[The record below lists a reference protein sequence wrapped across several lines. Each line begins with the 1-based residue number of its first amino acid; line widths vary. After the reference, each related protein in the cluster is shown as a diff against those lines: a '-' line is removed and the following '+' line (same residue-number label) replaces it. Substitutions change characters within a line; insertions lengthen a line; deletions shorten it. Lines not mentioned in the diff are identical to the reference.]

1 MDASTA
7 AAVAA
12 LVVATAAFIIALAQV
27 LQQYFVTGQSIRMC
41 DSVVFGDMPGRG
53 HRVWQMSQFRFRV
66 VYSIP
71 QISLAGQLWPG
82 NWPMTFKKGRHRLPN
97 LSGIVDE
104 SENSGRDYLESPE
117 KLAQQMVPYG
127 AERLEGGRRRSPK
140 SLEAMRRRKR
150 DSTVSS
156 KSQTGEAS
164 WASFC
169 RIMHYSCR
177 ECARFDFVDNDI
189 DRCPSDLPSVPM
201 QLSARDV
208 IVICLTVG
216 MKCTE
221 ASFTT
226 RTLSMQ
232 GAAGIITSSQ
242 HPILGPLL
250 HFTPGHMDAFHGI
263 VDTGFISMPWLG
275 RTWGVWPVAGA
286 PFARRARRSVEKYA
300 GIWTQRIKTSK
311 VPEHGLT
318 TIPHT
323 SSKRANSIGRKR
335 VKMASSHTKPTQQV
349 VDDRPLSLRSG
360 FHDGL
365 WSLVPRIIVSNL
377 PTPPPPPASI
387 LNAKERVSRE
397 SRPIQPEIPP
407 VVIRPQFTST
417 EKRQSRRKSVP
428 FQATV
433 EDDDQDESGSKGRIG
448 KQDGDT
454 FPILTNRLQKGIS
467 MTTHPIEISG
477 VDPELQKI
485 QVEAQR
491 RQVERNTRAEE
502 IAQDE
507 ETVERLETQGRI
519 PDRISGTM
527 LLQWTEEGS
536 SKSKG
541 KQQTKEPPTSKEQEA
556 FDREAERRKQ
566 RHQRNR
572 DRQARSDKQSQAIAR
587 FGEVNWFWLSQTDIV
602 PGFWATLWRPFPLL
616 DAQICTGAVMCIL
629 SALQGFSNETNVRY
643 FELWDQ
649 PRYTR
654 PTIDW
659 MLQGMCTFPG
669 YAHNGRGGV
678 VCSGQYAGVKFDVF
692 KDYVPAIELLHSY
705 EYQVKRF
712 RPSDQKA
719 CVEELVELMRL
730 DAWLSLCGRTDEIAN
745 GRNELIKQTPAMVQ
759 LLMAEF
765 SYDFLNMEMSD
776 LEGGMQD
783 NKALADNMMD
793 FLLDEELSG
802 AEQLY
807 ILVATLRTVKVGQCI
822 LDGQDTAML
831 EQMMREDMQVQLV

>member
-1 MDASTA
+1 MDTSTI

-12 LVVATAAFIIALAQV
+12 LVVAIAAFMIALAQV

-71 QISLAGQLWPG
+71 HISLPGHLWPG

-97 LSGIVDE
+97 LSGIIDE
-104 SENSGRDYLESPE
+104 PESPGRDYLEYPE
-117 KLAQQMVPYG
+117 KTMPQTVPYHT
-127 AERLEGGRRRSPK
+127 ERLDGGKRRPPK
-140 SLEAMRRRKR
+140 SLEALRRRKR
-150 DSTVSS
+150 DRNISA

-177 ECARFDFVDNDI
+177 ECARFDFVENDI

-208 IVICLTVG
+208 IVMCLAVG
-216 MKCTE
+216 MKCTQ
-221 ASFTT
+221 ASFATK
-226 RTLSMQ
+226 TLSMQ

-250 HFTPGHMDAFHGI
+250 HFSPGNMDTFHGI
-263 VDTGFISMPWLG
+263 VDTGYISMPWLA
-275 RTWGVWPVAGA
+275 RMWGVWSVAGA
-286 PFARRARRSVEKYA
+286 PFNKRARRSVEKYS
-300 GIWTQRIKTSK
+300 GIWIQRIKTSK
-311 VPEHGLT
+311 VPGRGLT
-318 TIPHT
+318 VPPT
-323 SSKRANSIGRKR
+323 SSRKSNFTGRKK
-335 VKMASSHTKPTQQV
+335 VEMASSRTKPTEQV
-349 VDDRPLSLRSG
+349 IDNRLLSLRRG
-360 FHDGL
+360 FHDGR
-365 WSLVPRIIVSNL
+365 WSLVPLINAPYL
-377 PTPPPPPASI
+377 PTPPPPPPSF
-387 LNAKERVSRE
+387 LKAKQRVSSE
-397 SRPIQPEIPP
+397 SGPIPP
-407 VVIRPQFTST
+407 WIIPIAIQTQVTSP
-417 EKRQSRRKSVP
+417 EKRQSRRTSVP
-428 FQATV
+428 FQARV
-433 EDDDQDESGSKGRIG
+433 EDDDQDESRID
-448 KQDGDT
+448 KQDGET
-454 FPILTNRLQKGIS
+454 PPILTNRLQNDIS
-467 MTTHPIEISG
+467 MTTHPIEISN
-477 VDPELQKI
+477 VDLKFQNI

-491 RQVERNTRAEE
+491 RQAERNARAEK

-507 ETVERLETQGRI
+507 KTVERLESEGRI
-519 PDRISGTM
+519 PDKISGTL
-527 LLQWTEEGS
+527 LLQWTGEGT

-541 KQQTKEPPTSKEQEA
+541 KQQAKELPTSEEKEA
-556 FDREAERRKQ
+556 FDRETERRKQ
-566 RHQRNR
+566 RDQRDR
-572 DRQARSDKQSQAIAR
+572 DRQARIDEQSHAVAN

-602 PGFWATLWRPFPLL
+602 PGFWATLWRPFALL
-616 DAQICTGAVMCIL
+616 DPQTCTGAVMCIL

-643 FELWDQ
+643 FELWNQ
-649 PRYTR
+649 PHYTR

-659 MLQGMCTFPG
+659 MLWGNCTFPG

-678 VCSGQYAGVKFDVF
+678 VCSGEYAGVKFDVF
-692 KDYVPAIELLHSY
+692 KGYVPAIELLHSY

-712 RPSDQKA
+712 RPSDQNT

-759 LLMAEF
+759 LLMGEF
-765 SYDFLNMEMSD
+765 AYDFLNLEMSD
-776 LEGGMQD
+776 LEGGMQN
-783 NKALADNMMD
+783 NKALADNVMD

-807 ILVATLRTVKVGQCI
+807 ILVATLRAVKVGQCI

-831 EQMMREDMQVQLV
+831 EQMMREDMQVHLV